1 MVLDIEPPV
10 AEDSVDT
17 AYPCA
22 QLTFSLES
30 LRPQTI
36 APSPSSSC
44 PGQSK
49 ESCHRTVGLL
59 ILHAPFWMAPL
70 LYCSNKDGAE
80 VKKNILYFQLVPG
93 NTKSSSSPS
102 LVGEEKW
109 SPSNAFCSFLLP
121 QTLLLYLLDCVR
133 HHFTLL
139 IIISSIHC
147 VLMMCPAPR
156 IWFNLHNEPVGQ
168 VIGVFIFYVCEKSNM
183 LYLWEE
189 APKG

>member
-1 MVLDIEPPV
+1 MVLDIESLV
-10 AEDSVDT
+10 AEDLVDT
-17 AYPCA
+17 TYPRA
-22 QLTFSLES
+22 QLTFSLEP
-30 LRPQTI
+30 LLPQTI

-93 NTKSSSSPS
+93 NTKSLSSPS

-109 SPSNAFCSFLLP
+109 SPSNALCSFLLP
-121 QTLLLYLLDCVR
+121 QTLLLYLLACVR
-133 HHFTLL
+133 HHFRLL
-139 IIISSIHC
+139 IIISGIHC
-147 VLMMCPAPR
+147 VLIMCPAPR

-168 VIGVFIFYVCEKSNM
+168 VIVLFIFYVCEKRLQKVKSS
-183 LYLWEE
+183 
-189 APKG
+189 